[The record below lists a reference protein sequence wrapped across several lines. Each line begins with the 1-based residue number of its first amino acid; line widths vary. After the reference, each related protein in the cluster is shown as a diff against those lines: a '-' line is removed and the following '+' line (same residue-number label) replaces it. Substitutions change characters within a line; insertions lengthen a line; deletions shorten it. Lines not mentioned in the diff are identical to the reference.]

1 MDGSE
6 SSPYWTVFL
15 QNVELITRVWGV
27 FTSIGN
33 YSSKQTHL
41 YNCSPIFFDLTTELW
56 MRNDPVL
63 PFLFVWEKK
72 VTTIYTRNVISLILG
87 ITPTWAFFFHAGS
100 FFFLLRPVVLKIDM
114 KASKNLP

>member
-72 VTTIYTRNVISLILG
+72 SYDNLHEERDQLNIGHNANLG
-87 ITPTWAFFFHAGS
+87 LFLSCWVFFFSFTARGS
-100 FFFLLRPVVLKIDM
+100 ENRHESV
-114 KASKNLP
+114 